1 METLDRLRESL
12 GLVYHPKNEFPM
24 SGWYPDNNDCYEDSV
39 NSVNKISKIIAEIL
53 DDTEKLEYICNNY
66 ELFKNVLLEHCE
78 YTIDRTNPVKDI
90 YDLIPKK
97 EYWNT
102 HQQSQQFKHES
113 WTWIT
118 SIAISLI
125 MHIYH

>member
-1 METLDRLRESL
+1 METLDRLRGTL

-24 SGWYPDNNDCYEDSV
+24 SGWYPDNNDCYKDSV
-39 NSVNKISKIIAEIL
+39 NSVPKISKILNEIL
-53 DDTEKLEYICNNY
+53 DDSEKFEYIFSNY
-66 ELFKNVLLEHCE
+66 ELFKTVLLEHCE
-78 YTIDRTNPVKDI
+78 YSVDRTGSANDI

-97 EYWNT
+97 EYWHT
-102 HQQSQQFKHES
+102 YQSSQQFKHES

-118 SIAISLI
+118 SIAVSLI